1 MWSASLRRCARPL
14 ASIDRITKHMSKRLF
29 DLLMSSLGLLILGPA
44 LLVIALLIK
53 LDSPGPVFF
62 RQARVGRFGKLFRI
76 HKFRTMRHD
85 PSGQGLQITVG
96 ADSRITR
103 VGHYLR
109 GSKLDELPQL
119 LDVWLGSMS
128 LVGPRPEVPRYVAHY
143 SPAMR
148 EKVLSVRPGIT
159 DIASIEYRDE
169 SAVLARAQDPEQ
181 AYINEVMPQKLALA
195 ASYVDQASVWLD
207 IKLICRTIMAIVRG

>member
-1 MWSASLRRCARPL
+1 
-14 ASIDRITKHMSKRLF
+14 MSKRLF
-29 DLLMSSLGLLILGPA
+29 DLLMSSVGLLILGPA
-44 LLVIALLIK
+44 MMLIALLIK

-62 RQARVGRFGKLFRI
+62 RQERVGRFGQPFRI
-76 HKFRTMRHD
+76 RKFRTMRHD

-109 GSKLDELPQL
+109 RSKLDELPQL
-119 LDVWLGSMS
+119 IDVWVGSMS

-143 SPAMR
+143 SDAMR
-148 EKVLSVRPGIT
+148 AKILSVRPGIT

-169 SAVLARAQDPEQ
+169 SAVLARAKDPEQ
-181 AYINEVMPQKLALA
+181 AYVNEVMPHKLALS

-207 IKLICRTIMAIVRG
+207 VKLICRTIWMIARR